1 MIQRTDMGQQK
12 VLFCYTG
19 STDSYMTVGAVLSP
33 WAFLLEMDSLKH
45 VLLSIKQAL
54 TGLFPH
60 SNFSMYL
67 GSRPSSLVKFI
78 NLIFIESSNAEI
90 GRNFRGQII

>member
-1 MIQRTDMGQQK
+1 
-12 VLFCYTG
+12 
-19 STDSYMTVGAVLSP
+19 MTVGAVLSP
-33 WAFLLEMDSLKH
+33 WAFLLEMDPLKH

-54 TGLFPH
+54 TGLFPY

-67 GSRPSSLVKFI
+67 GSRLSSLVKFI

-90 GRNFRGQII
+90 GRNFRGPII